1 MVERPSGNGNE
12 EPPAGRWQL
21 RLLGDFSLAGV
32 DAETPPLGKL
42 DRALLAYLV
51 LSGEQRHARAKL
63 AALLWPDRSE
73 AQSSL
78 RTSLNKLRNAFGEK
92 GRSIILPSSD
102 PLVCCFDLV
111 DIDVLIF
118 EGLASQDDMEA
129 LERAAAHYGGDLL
142 RDIET
147 RSDRFDRWLQG
158 ERERLRRLAVEALC
172 RLARLRDE
180 AGLSQAALETARRV
194 LTLDCYCQEAH
205 RRVIEIRLR
214 CEGIAA
220 ARNDALACRELFR
233 RANIELEP
241 ATRDLL
247 ASVIEGNALAPLIP
261 QTRPTNN
268 DSRPLRKLAAILA
281 ADVDGFSRHM
291 QRDDVGTFN
300 RLRKHRKELFEP
312 TIAEHNGR
320 IFKLTGDG
328 LMVEFDSAVHAVAC
342 AVVLQ
347 RGMAERNADTA
358 EDRRIWI
365 RIGINLGDVIIED
378 DDRHGEAVNIAA
390 RLQQMAP
397 SGGIWVSRAVYE
409 HVGRKLPVIFD
420 PVGEQSLKN
429 MSEPIFVYSVRT
441 NADGIAPPKPMPSR
455 PAAWRRWAVVVG
467 SASSVTAVIWLVLWL
482 LGIVPPYPRPPPPPP
497 PIVLVDRTPVAVL
510 PFESRSDDPT
520 LAQSADRLSEA
531 ITNNLS
537 RSEELFVIASYLME
551 EYKGKDLGLIAKD
564 LGVTFLL
571 QGSVEKLGKGERVAV
586 ALIDATNGAVV
597 WTNQYDRPD
606 PGDLLLAEDNVTAS
620 IVGSL
625 LGDQGVL
632 IDAARSKLHQEPPAN
647 LTAAEYYLEA
657 QSLSADPTPGDI
669 EQDKEYLEKAIDK
682 DPKFTPAYVLMAWMS
697 QLDISL
703 GYTQSVVQSRQEKH
717 DYAAKAVELDD
728 GNAEAHAALGTYYA
742 DSGDIEKAEREFKQA
757 EALSPNNADMLLFHG
772 AFLPKMGDPERG
784 AELAKQAVGLK
795 EPNIPVFY
803 NLALRVP
810 YFFTRQFK
818 KALEAADGFGRSSA
832 NGHAWRGV
840 ILAEIPGRMSDAQD
854 EARFVQEHWPDW
866 SVEARLGDLGR
877 FARPDEPSLFID
889 GSRKAGLPLCASKE
903 QWKQWRDMYPVP
915 DCFTAGRDWR

>member
-12 EPPAGRWQL
+12 EPPVGRWQL
-21 RLLGDFSLAGV
+21 RLLGDFSLAGP
-32 DAETPPLGKL
+32 DTETPPLGKL

-51 LSGEQRHARAKL
+51 LSGEQRHSRTKL

-78 RTSLNKLRNAFGEK
+78 RTSLNKLRNAFGEM

-111 DIDVLIF
+111 DVDVLTF
-118 EGLASQDDMEA
+118 EGLASQNSMEA
-129 LERAAAHYGGDLL
+129 LERAAAHYSGDLL
-142 RDIET
+142 GDIET
-147 RSDRFDRWLQG
+147 RSDRFDRWLRG
-158 ERERLRRLAVEALC
+158 ERERLRHLAVETLC

-180 AGLSQAALETARRV
+180 AGLPQAALETARRV
-194 LTLDCYCQEAH
+194 LTLDCHCQEAH
-205 RRVIEIRLR
+205 RKVIEIRLR
-214 CEGIAA
+214 SEGTAA
-220 ARNDALACRELFR
+220 AKNDALTCRELFR
-233 RANIELEP
+233 RASIELEP
-241 ATRDLL
+241 VTRDLL
-247 ASVIEGNALAPLIP
+247 ASVIEGNAPPSLIP

-268 DSRPLRKLAAILA
+268 DSRPPRKLAAILA

-291 QRDDVGTFN
+291 QRDEVGTFN
-300 RLRKHRKELFEP
+300 RLRKDRKELFEP

-328 LMVEFDSAVHAVAC
+328 LMVEFDSAVNAVAC

-347 RGMAERNADTA
+347 RGMAERNSDIA
-358 EDRRIWI
+358 EDRRIWV

-378 DDRHGEAVNIAA
+378 DDRHGEDVNIAA

-397 SGGIWVSRAVYE
+397 SGGIWISRAVYE
-409 HVGRKLPVIFD
+409 YVGRKLPVIFD
-420 PVGEQSLKN
+420 PEGEQSLKN
-429 MSEPIFVYSVRT
+429 MSEPIFVYSARI
-441 NADGIAPPKPMPSR
+441 NADAIAPLKPFPSR
-455 PAAWRRWAVVVG
+455 PVPRRRWAVAAGLAISAAIVAAVVWYHIHQQQP
-467 SASSVTAVIWLVLWL
+467 SS
-482 LGIVPPYPRPPPPPP
+482 PPPPPL
-497 PIVLVDRTPVAVL
+497 ILVDRTPAAVL
-510 PFESRSDDPT
+510 PFESRGDDPT

-537 RSEELFVIASYLME
+537 RSKDLFVIASYLME
-551 EYKGKDLGLIAKD
+551 QYKGKDLRLIAKD

-586 ALIDATNGAVV
+586 ALIDATSGAVV

-606 PGDLLLAEDNVTAS
+606 PGDLLLTEDDVTAS
-620 IVGSL
+620 VVGNL

-632 IDAARSKLHQEPPAN
+632 IDAARNKLQQEPPAT

-669 EQDKEYLEKAIDK
+669 EQDKKYLEKAIGK
-682 DPKFTPAYVLMAWMS
+682 DPKFAPAYVLMAWMS

-742 DSGDIEKAEREFKQA
+742 DSGDIEKAEREFKRA

-784 AELAKQAVGLK
+784 AELAKQAVDLK
-795 EPNIPVFY
+795 NGNIPYFY

-810 YFFTRQFK
+810 YFFTRQFQ
-818 KALEAADGFGRSSA
+818 KALDASDGFGRSSA
-832 NGHAWRGV
+832 NGHAWRAV
-840 ILAEIPGRMSDAQD
+840 ILAEIPERMSEAPD

-866 SVEARLGDLGR
+866 SVEARLGDLGK
-877 FARPDEPSLFID
+877 FARSDEPSLFID
-889 GSRKAGLPLCASKE
+889 GARKAGLPLCASAG
-903 QWKQWRDMYPVP
+903 QWKLWPDMYPVP
-915 DCFTAGRDWR
+915 DCHH